1 MGPFLLLVSQVR
13 SMQHKVR
20 KNLKESKHAELRS
33 SILTLSEVL
42 DSYTSHLKYLRR
54 HTVAALLSDSRVAD
68 YIRLR
73 RQPVTMFLAL
83 EIDLTEKDLTI
94 TLSHCPSLQSSDISK
109 SVRQATQSLELVLSC
124 LT

>member
-83 EIDLTEKDLTI
+83 EIGLTEKDLTI

>member
-1 MGPFLLLVSQVR
+1 M
-13 SMQHKVR
+13 
-20 KNLKESKHAELRS
+20 
-33 SILTLSEVL
+33 
-42 DSYTSHLKYLRR
+42 
-54 HTVAALLSDSRVAD
+54 AALLSDSRVAD

-109 SVRQATQSLELVLSC
+109 NVRQATQSLELVLSC